1 MGRRSKYSS
10 DGQRLK
16 NEKYRRLSDIEREM
30 LTPEQARKLDNFDR
44 QQEREQQNWEDL
56 TVPGSDKI
64 DWLLSNYSREYA
76 NIEDELAQIGD
87 RPDLTEDEKALAAAI
102 AAGYTHREIAAATGI
117 ARQTVTDRI
126 QRLKRKMKKNEAI

>member
-1 MGRRSKYSS
+1 MKNKKYS
-10 DGQRLK
+10 
-16 NEKYRRLSDIEREM
+16 RLSDLEKEM
-30 LTPEQARKLDNFDR
+30 LTPEQARQLNNFDR
-44 QQEREQQNWEDL
+44 QQEREQRNWEDL

-76 NIEDELAQIGD
+76 NAEAELAQIGD

-117 ARQTVTDRI
+117 ARQTVSDRVR
-126 QRLKRKMKKNEAI
+126 RLKRKMKKNEPI

>member
-1 MGRRSKYSS
+1 MGRRSKHGS

-16 NEKYRRLSDIEREM
+16 NEKYSRLSDVEKEM

-64 DWLLSNYSREYA
+64 DWLLMNYSREYA

-126 QRLKRKMKKNEAI
+126 QRLKRKMSKNEAT